1 MSNINFLNIHVQQLL
16 TNFHK
21 SVPILQASLKRER
34 WLLSAKK
41 KRFIP
46 IHFQIIPDQKD
57 NTSRLPARKE
67 AWGWTAAY
75 TRTGIP
81 GTSCGHF
88 CRPSHA
94 GFRLLPLPSWPMP
107 GKWNLQLSVPFG
119 ERQCSWATVDHLHF
133 RSLPSEHLPPIIHPR
148 RHLDAQAHSLYTIPR
163 NLVIYILRLGFSFV
177 LYQDEEQVVSG
188 TWKLLNLLWLSPAVL
203 FFWQYYPTLHSLAF
217 AIHHFHLHILT
228 STCLSNLTLHFSF
241 PSARQSHH
249 TSLLSHFPK
258 LNYVRHSAK
267 SFLKLSSPAR

>member
-46 IHFQIIPDQKD
+46 THFQIIPDQKD
-57 NTSRLPARKE
+57 NTRSADSLLARRRGVEQLP
-67 AWGWTAAY
+67 Y

-94 GFRLLPLPSWPMP
+94 GFRLLPLPSRPMP

-177 LYQDEEQVVSG
+177 LHQDEEQVVSG
-188 TWKLLNLLWLSPAVL
+188 T
-203 FFWQYYPTLHSLAF
+203 
-217 AIHHFHLHILT
+217 
-228 STCLSNLTLHFSF
+228 
-241 PSARQSHH
+241 
-249 TSLLSHFPK
+249 
-258 LNYVRHSAK
+258 
-267 SFLKLSSPAR
+267 